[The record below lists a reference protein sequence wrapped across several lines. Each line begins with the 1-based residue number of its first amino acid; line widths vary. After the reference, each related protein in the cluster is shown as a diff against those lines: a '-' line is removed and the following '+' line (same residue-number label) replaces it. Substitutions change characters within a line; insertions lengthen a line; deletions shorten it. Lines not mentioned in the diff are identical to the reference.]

1 MRNDTQIIGSG
12 AKRMRH
18 GSYCCIYTDNHGRTR
33 SGRIRYGIRA
43 EIQTANAGGCVR
55 LRKWFK
61 YRADAERWLG
71 SVVNR
76 QRLQDMGIAS
86 KY

>member
-1 MRNDTQIIGSG
+1 MNIDSQIIGNG

-43 EIQTANAGGCVR
+43 ETQTANAGEYVR

-61 YRADAERWLG
+61 NRKDAENWLG
-71 SVVNR
+71 AVANR
-76 QRLQDMGIAS
+76 QRLQDMGIAT